1 MPKFDVDFSGIEDGY
16 KLPQEGDYVCKVK
29 SITLEDGPKG
39 KYLKWTLVIGTGS
52 EKGTSVIHNT
62 TLVPAGLFS
71 LRNTLTALGVEVPKS
86 SLRINTDAYIGKIVG
101 ITISHR
107 EYEKDGQKK
116 KSAQVAEIYQVV
128 KGEKGWTRADQKVTE
143 ELDTP
148 TKESAPKDDLD
159 DDEIDI

>member
-1 MPKFDVDFSGIEDGY
+1 MPKFDVDFTSVEDGF
-16 KLPQEGDYVCKVK
+16 KLPPEGDYVCKVK
-29 SITLEDGPKG
+29 SITLEDGQKG

-71 LRNTLTALGVEVPKS
+71 LRNTLTALGVDVPKS
-86 SLRINTDAYIGKIVG
+86 SLRVNTDAYIGKIVG
-101 ITISHR
+101 ITVSHR
-107 EYEKDGQKK
+107 EYERDGQKK
-116 KSAQVAEIYQVV
+116 KAAQVAEIYQVV
-128 KGEKGWTRADQKVTE
+128 KGSKGWARADQGASE

-148 TKESAPKDDLD
+148 TKGAPSKDDT